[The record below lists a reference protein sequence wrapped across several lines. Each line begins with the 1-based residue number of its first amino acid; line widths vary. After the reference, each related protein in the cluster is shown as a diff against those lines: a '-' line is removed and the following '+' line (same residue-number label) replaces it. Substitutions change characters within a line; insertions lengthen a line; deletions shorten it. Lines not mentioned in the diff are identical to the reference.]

1 MTQEITNNVIKFV
14 IVFVI
19 IAATAWFLFLGPGK
33 QLLAGI
39 LTSIPKEI
47 REESEYRLDITARNI
62 ERCVI
67 SSDNNCTCDIF
78 PSWPATF
85 VKDSKLIITSN
96 ETNKN
101 SIINL
106 AYMDKNLKNTTVGSA
121 ISARDIDNSQ
131 NVIFKTKKEINW
143 KSEPPLF
150 IQEGVGRKGFVVTGK
165 IEYKV
170 ASSSAYKENN
180 TIYLLISSSDN
191 AQEIENK
198 IKTMRKCVT

>member
-131 NVIFKTKKEINW
+131 NVIFKAKKEINW

-150 IQEGVGRKGFVVTGK
+150 IQEGVGRKGLVVTEK

-170 ASSSAYKENN
+170 ISSSAYKENN